1 MGIDRI
7 VLPPQTAPGR
17 PCLFLRFPV
26 CRSVVKISVM
36 PRQPGPDHQQ
46 IDIPAAV
53 VNRRDDPAVPVDLPE
68 PDHHLF
74 AGYQCGEIAAASG
87 PNGCRSSGASILS
100 SRMRNGA
107 PSRASRT
114 VTVSPSAT
122 RTIFPRISAER
133 TVRENTQSKSGS
145 NFFTV
150 HPPVAGSAL
159 PQKKAVH
166 LRTPPPTHTTALPTM
181 HEKCTVYPKANG
193 TQFNCQ

>member
-1 MGIDRI
+1 MIRPYRSIFLNRI
-7 VLPPQTAPGR
+7 TTSLP
-17 PCLFLRFPV
+17 
-26 CRSVVKISVM
+26 
-36 PRQPGPDHQQ
+36 
-46 IDIPAAV
+46 DINAE
-53 VNRRDDPAVPVDLPE
+53 R
-68 PDHHLF
+68 
-74 AGYQCGEIAAASG
+74 YAAASG
-87 PNGCRSSGASILS
+87 PNGYRSSGASILS

-159 PQKKAVH
+159 PQKKGGA
-166 LRTPPPTHTTALPTM
+166 PPYTTADAYHCVTNNARKVHRLPKGKRYTIQLSVIRI
-181 HEKCTVYPKANG
+181 KSKRLRVVFSAV
-193 TQFNCQ
+193 F